1 MKLPV
6 NWLNE
11 YVDTNDIKIKDYCDA
26 MTMSGSKV
34 EGYETACGEITNVVI
49 GRIEKLERHPDAD
62 KLQICQINVGD
73 EVLQIVTG
81 AQNVFEG
88 AYIPVAKVGARLVG
102 GFKISKG
109 KLRGVESNG
118 MLCSEEEIGININGE
133 KSTGIMI
140 LDGEPELGA
149 DFVEYYG
156 LKEDIV
162 EFEITSNRP
171 DCLGVLGLARETAA
185 TFDLDFKTPEGKFT
199 ENGENISDYLKV
211 SVLNTEKC
219 ERYAA
224 RVVKNVKI
232 EPSPLWLQRRLN
244 RAGVRSI
251 NNIVDITNYVML
263 EYGRPMHAFDIKYV
277 AGNEIVVRD
286 AKKGEKIVTLD
297 GIERELDESILV
309 IADKEK
315 PSAVAGVM
323 GGEYSGVTEDTTTI
337 VFESANFNG
346 PSTRRTSQK
355 LGLRTESSGRYEKG
369 LDAEAVVPALNRAL
383 ELVEMLGAGEIVGGM
398 IDINNKPVNKVVL
411 PLEAERINKFIGMDV
426 SKEEMIKILTKLD
439 FEVENDMV
447 TAPSFRID
455 IGCFN
460 DIAEEVARIYG
471 YDKISSS
478 VISGEVTEGK
488 YTKSQQFENKIKTL
502 LSDIGCY
509 EIYTYSFTSPG
520 MFDMLRIPV
529 DSDLRNVV
537 KITNPLGEENSIM
550 RTTTAHSVLEVLRT
564 NYNHRV
570 KDALVFEIGNIYI
583 PKAIPV
589 TELPDEVKML
599 TIGSYGKYN
608 FYDIKGIV
616 EVLFAE
622 LGIKDFDF
630 EPVNDNPTF
639 HPYRTAK
646 ILDKDGAEL
655 GIMGEVHPLVAENY
669 EIGEKAYICMLN
681 VEKMLD
687 VAYSEIKYK
696 EMPKFPAT
704 TRDLAM
710 LVDDDVMVSKLEKT
724 IKKFGGKILEE
735 VNLFDIYKGK
745 QIPEGKKSVAYALS
759 FRAADRT
766 LTDEEVSASMN
777 KILKNLQSDFNAELR
792 M

>member
-11 YVDTNDIKIKDYCDA
+11 YVDTKNIKIKDYCDA

-49 GRIEKLERHPDAD
+49 GKIEKIERHPDAD

-185 TFDLDFKTPEGKFT
+185 TFDLDFKKPEGKFT

-277 AGNEIVVRD
+277 AGNEIIVRD

-297 GIERELDESILV
+297 GIERELDESVLV
-309 IADKEK
+309 IADSEK

-323 GGEYSGVTEDTTTI
+323 GGEYSGVTDDTTTI

-369 LDAEAVVPALNRAL
+369 LDAEETVPALNRAL

-398 IDINNKPVNKVVL
+398 IDINNKPENKVVL
-411 PLEAERINKFIGMDV
+411 PLEAERINNFIGMDV
-426 SKEEMIKILTKLD
+426 SKEEMIRILKKLD
-439 FEVENDMV
+439 FEVENDMI
-447 TAPSFRID
+447 TAPSFRTD

-520 MFDMLRIPV
+520 MFDMLRIPE
-529 DSDLRNVV
+529 DSELRKVV

-570 KDALVFEIGNIYI
+570 KDALVFETGNIYI

-599 TIGSYGKYN
+599 TIGSYGKYD

-622 LGIKDFDF
+622 LGIKDADF
-630 EPVNDNPTF
+630 EPINDNPTF

-646 ILDKDGAEL
+646 ILDKDGNEL

-681 VEKMLD
+681 LEKMLE

-710 LVDDDVMVSKLEKT
+710 LVDDDTMVSKLEKT

-759 FRAADRT
+759 FRASDRT